1 MKACMFLA
9 ALVLAA
15 AIATAQT
22 PSPASTSATPAATP
36 QADTAQA
43 STGDADTGKKLYSS
57 HGCYA
62 CHGLEGQGGAAGP
75 RIAARPFALAA
86 VLTVVRRPP
95 NQMPLYTER
104 IVSDEDLG
112 HIHAYLESRPTPPPV
127 ESIPLL
133 QE

>member
-1 MKACMFLA
+1 MKIPIFLSVA
-9 ALVLAA
+9 ALVAALAAQAPSSTLAA
-15 AIATAQT
+15 AAPQAPTAVATADE
-22 PSPASTSATPAATP
+22 PG
-36 QADTAQA
+36 
-43 STGDADTGKKLYSS
+43 GDPETGKTLYDS

-62 CHGLEGQGGAAGP
+62 CHGFEGQGGVAGP
-75 RIAARPFALAA
+75 RIAPRTLPLAA
-86 VLTVVRRPP
+86 FIRFIRRPV

-104 IVSDEDLG
+104 IVSDENLR

>member
-1 MKACMFLA
+1 MRTWTFLA
-9 ALVLAA
+9 ALAFAA

-22 PSPASTSATPAATP
+22 TAAAP
-36 QADTAQA
+36 QAQAAQA
-43 STGDADTGKKLYSS
+43 QAGNADTGKTLYSS
-57 HGCYA
+57 YGCYA

-75 RIAARPFALAA
+75 RIAPRPFPLAGFI
-86 VLTVVRRPP
+86 TFIRRPP

-112 HIHAYLESRPTPPPV
+112 HIHAFLEAIPAPRPV

>member
-1 MKACMFLA
+1 MRTWTFLA
-9 ALVLAA
+9 ALVFAA

-22 PSPASTSATPAATP
+22 TAATP
-36 QADTAQA
+36 QAQAAQA
-43 STGDADTGKKLYSS
+43 PAGNADTGKTLYSS
-57 HGCYA
+57 YGCYA

-75 RIAARPFALAA
+75 RIAPRPRALAGFI
-86 VLTVVRRPP
+86 TFIRRPP

-112 HIHAYLESRPTPPPV
+112 HIHAFLESRPTPPPV

>member
-1 MKACMFLA
+1 MKIWIFLSA
-9 ALVLAA
+9 AVLVA
-15 AIATAQT
+15 AIAAQA
-22 PSPASTSATPAATP
+22 PSSTLAAATP
-36 QADTAQA
+36 QAQA
-43 STGDADTGKKLYSS
+43 EEQAAEAPSGNPVTGKGLYDS

-62 CHGLEGQGGAAGP
+62 CHGFEGQGGVAGP
-75 RIAARPFALAA
+75 RIAPRTLPLEAFVRF
-86 VLTVVRRPP
+86 VRRPS
-95 NQMPLYTER
+95 NQMPLYTDR

>member
-1 MKACMFLA
+1 MKTWIFLA
-9 ALVLAA
+9 TLVLAA

-22 PSPASTSATPAATP
+22 PSPASTSTPA
-36 QADTAQA
+36 
-43 STGDADTGKKLYSS
+43 GNADTGKKLYSS

-75 RIAARPFALAA
+75 RIAPRPLSVAA
-86 VLTVVRRPP
+86 FRAFVRRPP